1 MGQEL
6 SYVAET
12 GPDCRIYRSS
22 SGRYVVRQSDGP
34 AQGRLVATL
43 ACAYAACQALSG
55 AGGPSAGAS
64 ETTAGISVSAAAAT
78 GAEVSAGTSSGAGGS
93 TASGVVSGSDTTA
106 STGCS

>member
-55 AGGPSAGAS
+55 AGGPSSGP
-64 ETTAGISVSAAAAT
+64 SAAT
-78 GAEVSAGTSSGAGGS
+78 ERL
-93 TASGVVSGSDTTA
+93 
-106 STGCS
+106 